1 MSDTRTTIVGPRFSR
16 GCAKKLDALSDAI
29 NSMKKSGVLDTD
41 ELLRLASEVKKEAAE
56 PNFLQEEKRKAGAI
70 HARAAHAPTGMI
82 NG

>member
-1 MSDTRTTIVGPRFSR
+1 
-16 GCAKKLDALSDAI
+16 
-29 NSMKKSGVLDTD
+29 MKKSGVLDTD